1 VRTCVVALILL
12 ILPCF
17 ASADVIHLKDGTRLE
32 GEIETMDE
40 AEIKIRLPYGILTV
54 KREDIQR
61 IEFGAPEE
69 EPEKKEPEPVK
80 LEEPKK
86 KEPEPPKV
94 EEPQVEPYPIE
105 KVVAKPRGRKSPA
118 TAAGLAI
125 VPGGGYVYLRRW
137 DLALAAAGAEGG
149 LAAWGVSLLS
159 DDEEGND
166 STAYVVL
173 GFAGLIK
180 VIEVFDSY
188 DKAVEWNRPLGLEV
202 GQSGESFFLGLTA
215 SF

>member
-1 VRTCVVALILL
+1 MRTCVVALVLL
-12 ILPCF
+12 ILPSF
-17 ASADVIHLKDGTRLE
+17 ALADVIHLKDGTRLE
-32 GEIETMDE
+32 GEIKTMDE
-40 AEIKIRLPYGILTV
+40 AEIKIRLPYGTLTV

-61 IEFGAPEE
+61 IEFGAHEE
-69 EPEKKEPEPVK
+69 EPEKEPEPVK
-80 LEEPKK
+80 IEEPEK